1 MPRNAC
7 SILLNRHWAKEPRGY
22 VRPLIYSSPASTTA
36 VEANRTTG
44 ENMRIAATGLN
55 AKINLAAFLVASEVP
70 KMVKRRSNS
79 QLNGWLAPTAHPAHG
94 GTVERPAS

>member
-1 MPRNAC
+1 M
-7 SILLNRHWAKEPRGY
+7 E
-22 VRPLIYSSPASTTA
+22 T
-36 VEANRTTG
+36 
-44 ENMRIAATGLN
+44 AATSNKSALFGANLN
-55 AKINLAAFLVASEVP
+55 VAAFFVTSEVP